1 MPDKE
6 IYSSR
11 LRAGNKTWC
20 VEMKEDANGSAFLE
34 MTEHSKIA
42 GSERPR
48 RIVVDKA
55 HAEDLLETMADAVRR
70 LLAHEHRKKR
80 PAPEQ
85 TKTYTVEAV
94 RKEHPQAYARWTA
107 EQDELLERLY
117 CEGTPRKELASIFG
131 REPSA
136 ITSRIKKLELREKYG
151 K

>member
-20 VEMKEDANGSAFLE
+20 IEAKEDANGSAFLE
-34 MTEHSKIA
+34 ISESFKITGA
-42 GSERPR
+42 EQPG
-48 RIVVDKA
+48 RIVVDKE
-55 HAEDLLETMADAVRR
+55 HAEDLLEAMADAVRR
-70 LLAHEHRKKR
+70 LLAHAYKKR
-80 PAPEQ
+80 SEAPKQ
-85 TKTYTVEAV
+85 AKTYTVEGV

-117 CEGTPRKELASIFG
+117 CEGTPRKELASILG